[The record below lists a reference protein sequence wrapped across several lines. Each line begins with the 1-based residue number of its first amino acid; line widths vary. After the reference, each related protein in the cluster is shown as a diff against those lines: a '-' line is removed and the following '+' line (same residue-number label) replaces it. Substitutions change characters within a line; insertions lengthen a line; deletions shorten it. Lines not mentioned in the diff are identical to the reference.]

1 MKEGWFLIDVAA
13 ATQHVLS
20 KLKISIEKKRNFC
33 NECITF
39 VLNMLFKLQEH
50 LPTRYT
56 KVRNVSAVSP
66 VNMAEENRFVSRRF
80 LCLANDLDS
89 LKFIA
94 SSMAENTK
102 FQFDEFVKNEVP
114 KNRNKFLEFDMRKEY
129 VDGFLS
135 AHSGTCP
142 EYKDFWSFCKL
153 VFHSFTWSEF
163 HWKRI

>member
-1 MKEGWFLIDVAA
+1 MIDVAA

-80 LCLANDLDS
+80 LRLANDLDS

-142 EYKDFWSFCKL
+142 ECKDFWSFCKL

-163 HWKRI
+163 H